1 MQNMFNDNIKIKD
14 VKVEIG
20 QLVKSFRKRDRI
32 SQEELAEK
40 LDLSRITIQNLES
53 GKNFTIDTLLKVL
66 QHFDLLQ
73 SLHTLIKEKRANN
86 ENLKSL
92 Y

>member
-1 MQNMFNDNIKIKD
+1 MFINNIKIKD
-14 VKVEIG
+14 IKLEIG
-20 QLVKSFRKRDRI
+20 QLVKSFRKRDKI

-40 LDLSRITIQNLES
+40 LNLSRITIQNLEA

-66 QHFDLLQ
+66 QHFDLLN
-73 SLHTLIKEKRANN
+73 SLNEILKDKRNDN
-86 ENLKSL
+86 ENTESL

>member
-1 MQNMFNDNIKIKD
+1 MIFENLKIKD

-20 QLVKSFRKRDRI
+20 LLVKSFRKKEKI
-32 SQEELAEK
+32 SQDELAK
-40 LDLSRITIQNLES
+40 ALNISRITIQNLES

-66 QHFDLLQ
+66 QHFDMLPVFHSFL
-73 SLHTLIKEKRANN
+73 KDKRTEN
-86 ENLKSL
+86 ESIESL

>member
-1 MQNMFNDNIKIKD
+1 MLEVLNIKD
-14 VKVEIG
+14 VKKEIG
-20 QLVKSFRKRDRI
+20 HAIKFLRKRNKI
-32 SQEELAEK
+32 SQSELAEL

-53 GKNFTIDTLLKVL
+53 GKNFTINTLLKVL

-73 SLHTLIKEKRANN
+73 ELNQEIKSVVKNHE
-86 ENLKSL
+86 EVDSL

>member
-1 MQNMFNDNIKIKD
+1 MFTNSVKIKD
-14 VKVEIG
+14 IKLEIG
-20 QLVKSFRKRDRI
+20 QLVKSFRKRDGF
-32 SQEELAEK
+32 SQEELGEK
-40 LDLSRITIQNLES
+40 LDLSRITIQNIEA

-66 QHFDLLQ
+66 QHFDLLN
-73 SLHTLIKEKRANN
+73 TLNDLLIDKRVEN